1 MTMLLRT
8 LTLAVAVACASAA
21 AAGGGRW
28 RNLRKRRQTAGTG
41 YTMLAGKTIGGT
53 ANIMRGV
60 KGWTNAACKKKCDES
75 ATGCRF
81 RTVRTCCFSY
91 VFNPKDGYCEL
102 WSRGY
107 KSAGASWNIRSGC
120 SSGCMK
126 NSRTGSSLY
135 LKSAAWTPPPS
146 QSPTTPLPTR
156 RPTARAGYCT
166 VKPEKV
172 CKYCGDFCKL
182 NGLCTPIGG
191 QRDSLTR
198 CMISQRQR
206 ECCKYVTQA
215 PTQTPTVTPKFC
227 EVLKG
232 KSCEAGRRV
241 SSTRYRTLNTATAGC
256 MGNAKCTGVY
266 AVNCDKYQFY
276 LCGNA
281 NVSSTARCA
290 PVPP

>member
-1 MTMLLRT
+1 MLRI
-8 LTLAVAVACASAA
+8 LTIALAFASAA
-21 AAGGGRW
+21 AFGMNVSNVTTGSTAAP
-28 RNLRKRRQTAGTG
+28 TAGAG
-41 YTMLAGKTIGGT
+41 YTVRKGMTIGGT

-120 SSGCMK
+120 SGGCIK
-126 NSRTGSSLY
+126 TSRTGSSLY

-146 QSPTTPLPTR
+146 QSPTTPLPTS

-215 PTQTPTVTPKFC
+215 PTPTPTTTPKFC

-232 KSCEAGRRV
+232 KSCEARRRSAAPDIAPSIRRLQVAWGMRNARV
-241 SSTRYRTLNTATAGC
+241 SML
-256 MGNAKCTGVY
+256 
-266 AVNCDKYQFY
+266 
-276 LCGNA
+276 
-281 NVSSTARCA
+281 
-290 PVPP
+290 

>member
-1 MTMLLRT
+1 MPAASTIDIDTVCMYSDSSTRVWLSRFHFSTFVCRGTGTGTAPAAARSPSRTLMRAHAHGATTMLLRT

-135 LKSAAWTPPPS
+135 LKSAAWTPPPT

-182 NGLCTPIGG
+182 KGLCTPI
-191 QRDSLTR
+191 
-198 CMISQRQR
+198 
-206 ECCKYVTQA
+206 
-215 PTQTPTVTPKFC
+215 
-227 EVLKG
+227 
-232 KSCEAGRRV
+232 
-241 SSTRYRTLNTATAGC
+241 
-256 MGNAKCTGVY
+256 
-266 AVNCDKYQFY
+266 AVGSAI
-276 LCGNA
+276 LLRGA
-281 NVSSTARCA
+281 
-290 PVPP
+290 